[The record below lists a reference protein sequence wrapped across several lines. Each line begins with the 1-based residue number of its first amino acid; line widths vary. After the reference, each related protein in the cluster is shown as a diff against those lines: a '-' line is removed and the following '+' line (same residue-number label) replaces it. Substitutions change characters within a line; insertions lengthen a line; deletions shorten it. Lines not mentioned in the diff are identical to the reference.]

1 MEKNK
6 FNKKIN
12 NITMEPTYTFLT
24 TKELLMRKFV
34 DCVPFGKKQ
43 SVESSQ
49 IIVPGYSLLK
59 NLTVLSSGTSAL
71 IGIFM
76 KNETKEKVFIKKYVF
91 ECKGLRYGSL
101 INELGI
107 LTLLNK
113 YNLFTIKEDNFVI
126 PALKRV
132 IRKETEITILCEYKE
147 GTKLLDF
154 DSKTKIS
161 AIKKI
166 LDAMHVINKTIINE
180 IPKLPHRRTYILAGS
195 FFYFWLK
202 YTFKESH
209 NIKKSISYLI
219 SFYKNYLAT
228 IQEKNIYGLIHRDL
242 HSRNILLDKEDI
254 IITDWEGAVVTDY
267 LYDLVMITRLYM
279 KELTLEER
287 IKLLRAELK
296 TTAQKKRFMYLTL
309 FYSIQTL
316 GVDKKKDLSYI
327 HTKEYLD
334 EFENHIIPALF
345 TN

>member
-1 MEKNK
+1 M
-6 FNKKIN
+6 
-12 NITMEPTYTFLT
+12 
-24 TKELLMRKFV
+24 
-34 DCVPFGKKQ
+34 
-43 SVESSQ
+43 
-49 IIVPGYSLLK
+49 
-59 NLTVLSSGTSAL
+59 
-71 IGIFM
+71 
-76 KNETKEKVFIKKYVF
+76 
-91 ECKGLRYGSL
+91 
-101 INELGI
+101 
-107 LTLLNK
+107 
-113 YNLFTIKEDNFVI
+113 
-126 PALKRV
+126 
-132 IRKETEITILCEYKE
+132 
-147 GTKLLDF
+147 
-154 DSKTKIS
+154 
-161 AIKKI
+161 
-166 LDAMHVINKTIINE
+166 
-180 IPKLPHRRTYILAGS
+180 
-195 FFYFWLK
+195 K
-202 YTFKESH
+202 YTFKKSH
-209 NIKKSISYLI
+209 NIKKSNSYLI

>member
-1 MEKNK
+1 
-6 FNKKIN
+6 
-12 NITMEPTYTFLT
+12 
-24 TKELLMRKFV
+24 
-34 DCVPFGKKQ
+34 
-43 SVESSQ
+43 
-49 IIVPGYSLLK
+49 
-59 NLTVLSSGTSAL
+59 
-71 IGIFM
+71 
-76 KNETKEKVFIKKYVF
+76 
-91 ECKGLRYGSL
+91 
-101 INELGI
+101 
-107 LTLLNK
+107 
-113 YNLFTIKEDNFVI
+113 
-126 PALKRV
+126 
-132 IRKETEITILCEYKE
+132 
-147 GTKLLDF
+147 
-154 DSKTKIS
+154 
-161 AIKKI
+161 
-166 LDAMHVINKTIINE
+166 
-180 IPKLPHRRTYILAGS
+180 
-195 FFYFWLK
+195 LK

-287 IKLLRAELK
+287 IKLLRVELK